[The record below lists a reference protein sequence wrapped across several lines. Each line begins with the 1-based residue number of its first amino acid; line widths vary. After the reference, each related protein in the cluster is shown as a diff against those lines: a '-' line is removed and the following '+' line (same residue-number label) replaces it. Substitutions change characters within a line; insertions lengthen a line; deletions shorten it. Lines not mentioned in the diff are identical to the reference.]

1 MGRGIGGRLTQ
12 IAGPHSGAVSQLVT
26 GLEFTSDAQSILGG
40 AGSWNSTILSVLVRW
55 VPLTRPANNTLSIA
69 MVGDFAANFNLIT
82 YANTGFTYAPETAFN
97 GAYASAPGAGIGN
110 GCDVTQAGRLGIMRT
125 DVVRLVSG
133 TAIQHWR
140 DGRQVGRQGT
150 SAATTLG
157 STNALAINRRVS
169 SATLGYGNFALVE
182 IRATTAALTDAQIA
196 QWSAS
201 PVGTSSPAGGETNVL
216 VASDFNGSTIPPRVG
231 GGTYTAAGSP
241 VLKRYRRAP
250 AGLGSIECMG
260 DSITLG
266 RASGPVDGNGWR
278 REVLQLLNGSR
289 HATMSGQFTPATTN
303 LTPDF
308 STNHTGVSGMGLGAT
323 PAAGTTRLST
333 VATDRDLSIGPAGIT
348 ILSFGRNDI
357 YRRCRAAEL
366 NQTPAAAVSAM
377 QTDWTNEIAG
387 LRVTRTGPIVVT
399 TTLRCATSATE
410 ANERTAIDLWNAA
423 LPGYVSAWNSTYGNV
438 FLCDYTTAATP
449 NQAAADSAAVL
460 YDGTHP
466 TAATY
471 TVMAGVIA
479 GVLGGL

>member
-1 MGRGIGGRLTQ
+1 MV
-12 IAGPHSGAVSQLVT
+12 GPHAAFGQQLVT
-26 GLEFTSDAQSILGG
+26 GLEFQSGSQYVFGG
-40 AGSWNSTILSVLVRW
+40 ANSWNSTILSVMVRW
-55 VPLTRPANNTLSIA
+55 VPLTRPANTTLSIA
-69 MVGDFAANFNLIT
+69 MTGNFTANFNLIT

-110 GCDVTQAGRLGIMRT
+110 GCDVTQAGRLGLMRT

-169 SATLGYGNFALVE
+169 AATLGYGNFAFVE
-182 IRATTAALTDAQIA
+182 IRATTAVLTDAQIA
-196 QWSAS
+196 EWSAA
-201 PVGTSSPAGGETNVL
+201 PVGTACPAGGETNVL

-231 GGTYTAAGSP
+231 GGTYTATGSP
-241 VLKRYRRAP
+241 VLKTYRRGAP
-250 AGLGSIECMG
+250 GLGSIECMG

-266 RASGPVDGNGWR
+266 RAAGPVDGNGWR
-278 REVLQLLNGSR
+278 REVLQLLNASR
-289 HATMSGQFTPATTN
+289 HATMSGQYTPATTN

-323 PAAGTTRLST
+323 PAGGTTRLST
-333 VATDRDLSIGPAGIT
+333 VATDRGIGIGPAGIT

-366 NQTPAAAVSAM
+366 NQSPATAVAAM
-377 QTDWTNEIAG
+377 ETDWTNEIAG

-399 TTLRCATSATE
+399 TTLRCATSVTE

-423 LPGYVSAWNSTYGNV
+423 LPGLVSTWNSTYGGV
-438 FLCDYTTAATP
+438 YLCDYTTAATP

>member
-1 MGRGIGGRLTQ
+1 MV
-12 IAGPHSGAVSQLVT
+12 GPHAAFGQQLVT
-26 GLEFTSDAQSILGG
+26 GLEFQSGSQYVFGG
-40 AGSWNSTILSVLVRW
+40 ANSWNSTILSVMVRW
-55 VPLTRPANNTLSIA
+55 VPLTRPANSTLSIA
-69 MVGDFAANFNLIT
+69 MTGNFTANFNLIT

-110 GCDVTQAGRLGIMRT
+110 GCDVTQAGRLGLMRT

-133 TAIQHWR
+133 SAIQHWR
-140 DGRQVGRQGT
+140 DGRQIGRQGT

-169 SATLGYGNFALVE
+169 AATLGYGNFAFVE
-182 IRATTAALTDAQIA
+182 IRATTAVLTDAQIA
-196 QWSAS
+196 EWSAA
-201 PVGTSSPAGGETNVL
+201 PVGTACPAGGETNVL

-231 GGTYTAAGSP
+231 GGTYTATGSP
-241 VLKRYRRAP
+241 VLKTYRRGAP
-250 AGLGSIECMG
+250 GLGSIECMG

-266 RASGPVDGNGWR
+266 RAAGPVDGNGWR
-278 REVLQLLNGSR
+278 REVLQLLNASR
-289 HATMSGQFTPATTN
+289 HATMSGQYTPVTTN

-323 PAAGTTRLST
+323 PAGGTTRLST
-333 VATDRDLSIGPAGIT
+333 VATDRGIGIGPAGIT

-366 NQTPAAAVSAM
+366 NQSPATAVAAM
-377 QTDWTNEIAG
+377 ETDWTNEIAG
-387 LRVTRTGPIVVT
+387 LRVARTGPIVVT
-399 TTLRCATSATE
+399 TTLRAATSVTE

-423 LPGYVSAWNSTYGNV
+423 LPGLVSTWNSTYGGV
-438 FLCDYTTAATP
+438 YLCDYTTAATP